1 MKTMVKVL
9 LIGLVVVVALVAFL
23 LLNDFDSPRLGQTL
37 LAKINAATGV
47 NITAKSYRLNL
58 LHGLVLE
65 GVEATSE
72 TPSRRTHL
80 LLDRMVFEH
89 RLAPLFSGTVAI
101 DKVLFERPQIEIV
114 ESAATEAG
122 QAPAESKPAPSP
134 PPSSDAQAPTASPSP
149 EESRQLSLELREFSI
164 QDALITLTRQG
175 KKGGA
180 KLEGLTVNM
189 TDVTLSPNAK
199 SLAGSTGSGSMTL
212 TRGTLDTLSIR
223 DAESTFQL
231 KDARFDMPELALV
244 SDYGRVAGETDVDF
258 NPTPFS
264 YRLKA
269 RGDAID
275 LNKILWDAPAALDR
289 QSSTSRPTAAA
300 RTRATSMRTAI

>member
-23 LLNDFDSPRLGQTL
+23 LLNDFDSPGLGQTL

-134 PPSSDAQAPTASPSP
+134 P
-149 EESRQLSLELREFSI
+149 RI
-164 QDALITLTRQG
+164 VG
-175 KKGGA
+175 C
-180 KLEGLTVNM
+180 
-189 TDVTLSPNAK
+189 
-199 SLAGSTGSGSMTL
+199 SGSDIESIP
-212 TRGTLDTLSIR
+212 RGEP
-223 DAESTFQL
+223 A
-231 KDARFDMPELALV
+231 A
-244 SDYGRVAGETDVDF
+244 VAGAARVLHPGRPDHAH
-258 NPTPFS
+258 PTGEE
-264 YRLKA
+264 RRREA
-269 RGDAID
+269 RG
-275 LNKILWDAPAALDR
+275 
-289 QSSTSRPTAAA
+289 AA
-300 RTRATSMRTAI
+300 R